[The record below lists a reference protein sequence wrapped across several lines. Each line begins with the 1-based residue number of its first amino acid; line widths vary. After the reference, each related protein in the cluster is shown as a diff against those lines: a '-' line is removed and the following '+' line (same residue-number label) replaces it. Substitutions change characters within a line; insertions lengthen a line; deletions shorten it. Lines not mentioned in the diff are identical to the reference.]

1 MYRIEPDAAVTYGD
15 AVESCGVFNLLDAVE
30 AACCAATLDVRDP
43 CVQSAHTIKAQ
54 SHTLH
59 QRQSRATRC
68 TSAATSRKAAEDWR
82 TRHGTV
88 VEEVEEVVALVAHLL
103 ALRAA
108 VGAQQVAQV
117 HRVDRRARLLVQLQ
131 QQQPR
136 QHRSP
141 PQAAT
146 LPHLLPPTVYSHI
159 LT

>member
-1 MYRIEPDAAVTYGD
+1 MYEIPAFRVHT
-15 AVESCGVFNLLDAVE
+15 
-30 AACCAATLDVRDP
+30 
-43 CVQSAHTIKAQ
+43 QSKRNH
-54 SHTLH
+54 
-59 QRQSRATRC
+59 TRC
-68 TSAATSRKAAEDWR
+68 TSANHVLLDVHVLVDRSAATSRKAAEDWR

-146 LPHLLPPTVYSHI
+146 LPHPLPPTVYSHI